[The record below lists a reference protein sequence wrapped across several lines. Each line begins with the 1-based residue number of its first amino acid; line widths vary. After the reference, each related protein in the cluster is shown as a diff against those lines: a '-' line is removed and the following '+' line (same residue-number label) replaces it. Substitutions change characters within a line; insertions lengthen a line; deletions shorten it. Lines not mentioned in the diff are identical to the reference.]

1 MGFDWGVNVSVEYN
15 LPLDESLWQG
25 EWGLMDL
32 ALKLLRWKPTSPL
45 PGELASR
52 EVGGRDGVKR
62 QRKKAAQDEKGSSG
76 SSGAPVEDPE
86 DPPWSSWSPDEFTGR
101 RKELADELVNLGEDS
116 CFMGNVDG
124 EIAEAFQFA
133 LKDLLGPDQSKKYT
147 LTLEEG
153 GARGEVDQGAQQESA
168 RLIYNPSLTQSEGS
182 IEGLGP
188 DINGD
193 INGDINV
200 PWGVKLTPIPTFSA
214 AEEAEARVTLMKICK
229 EIFGV
234 APTEEPA
241 WRLATCADGG

>member
-32 ALKLLRWKPTSPL
+32 ALKLLRWKATPPL

-62 QRKKAAQDEKGSSG
+62 QRKKAAQDEK
-76 SSGAPVEDPE
+76 APVEDPE
-86 DPPWSSWSPDEFTGR
+86 DPPRCPWSPDEFTGR
-101 RKELADELVNLGEDS
+101 KKELAQRLVNLGEKNLLLLDVA
-116 CFMGNVDG
+116 GV
-124 EIAEAFQFA
+124 IAEAFQFA

-241 WRLATCADGG
+241 WRLATCAHGG

>member
-133 LKDLLGPDQSKKYT
+133 LKDLLGPDQSKKYC
-147 LTLEEG
+147 LTLEYG
-153 GARGEVDQGAQQESA
+153 GAYGEADQGAQEESA
-168 RLIYNPSLTQSEGS
+168 RLIYTPSLTRTMG
-182 IEGLGP
+182 GLDVGR
-188 DINGD
+188 G
-193 INGDINV
+193 GVNV

-241 WRLATCADGG
+241 WRLATCAHGG